1 MRGTTMNKRKNLREK
16 VIKGLTYCA
25 GYENSCPDCPYNTPF
40 SMECTTSL
48 SRDALSLLEETTIDI
63 TGFSPE
69 AVRLIRAVCEVE
81 EQMQEGHDE

>member
-16 VIKGLTYCA
+16 VIKGLTHCA
-25 GYENSCPDCPYNTPF
+25 GYINSCSDCPYDIPF
-40 SMECTTSL
+40 SMECTTNL
-48 SRDALSLLEETTIDI
+48 SRDVLSLLNETTIDI

-69 AVRLIRAVCEVE
+69 AVRLIRAVSEVE